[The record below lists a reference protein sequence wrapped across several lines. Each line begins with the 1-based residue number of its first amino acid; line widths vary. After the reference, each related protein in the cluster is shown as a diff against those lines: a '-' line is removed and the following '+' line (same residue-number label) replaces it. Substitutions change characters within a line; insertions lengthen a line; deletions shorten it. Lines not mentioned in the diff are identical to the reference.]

1 MKKRSSRKKKK
12 IRSLGMMHDNILKA
26 INSATRKGK
35 DWKTDR
41 RVIILRKAERKLRQK
56 VHDAY
61 AERG

>member
-35 DWKTDR
+35 DWRTDR
-41 RVIILRKAERKLRQK
+41 RFLLLKKAEKKLRQR